1 MKKIM
6 FEKTDN
12 KNLLI
17 LPNNSINNFNI
28 LSFVTYAPKEEMYGV
43 ARAFPPTIM
52 STSKCQPSVE
62 EFSSMAEQA
71 SWNIPRKSSS
81 PNKINEK

>member
-28 LSFVTYAPKEEMYGV
+28 LSFVMYVPKEEMYGV

-52 STSKCQPSVE
+52 STSKCQPSEE
-62 EFSSMAEQA
+62 EFSSMAE
-71 SWNIPRKSSS
+71 
-81 PNKINEK
+81 

>member
-12 KNLLI
+12 KNLSI

-43 ARAFPPTIM
+43 AGTLSPHRTFPL
-52 STSKCQPSVE
+52 
-62 EFSSMAEQA
+62 
-71 SWNIPRKSSS
+71 
-81 PNKINEK
+81 

>member
-1 MKKIM
+1 MKKII

-28 LSFVTYAPKEEMYGV
+28 LSFVTYVPREEMYGV
-43 ARAFPPTIM
+43 ARAFPPHRTF
-52 STSKCQPSVE
+52 PL
-62 EFSSMAEQA
+62 
-71 SWNIPRKSSS
+71 
-81 PNKINEK
+81 